1 MQSTRHDEAKVKN
14 TVKLIYSETLK
25 KTISNHENYK
35 NAPDLNH
42 LKSIFS
48 FNVKQI

>member
-25 KTISNHENYK
+25 KTISNHK